1 MHPSPVM
8 DTQLSS
14 KRPYLLR
21 AMHEWMMG
29 NGQTPHVVVNA
40 ECPEIVVPQRHVQ
53 HGKIILNIGHSATRG
68 LKLGNEVI
76 SFGARFGGTPFEV
89 TVPVEA
95 VLGIY
100 AKESGQG
107 MIFSDDASEDKPA
120 PMAQDAEA
128 PTPVRPG
135 KPDLRVIK

>member
-1 MHPSPVM
+1 MGK
-8 DTQLSS
+8 QLTS

-21 AMHEWMMG
+21 AMHEWMTG

-40 ECPEIVVPQRHVQ
+40 ECSEIAVPQQHVQ
-53 HGKIILNIGHSATRG
+53 HGKIILNIGYSATRG
-68 LKLGNEVI
+68 LELGNEVI

-89 TVPVEA
+89 TVPVKA

-107 MIFSDDASEDKPA
+107 MIFSNDSSEDKPA
-120 PMAQDAEA
+120 SIGQDKEA
-128 PTPVRPG
+128 LTSIRSG

>member
-1 MHPSPVM
+1 M

-21 AMHEWMMG
+21 AMHEWMTA
-29 NGQTPHVVVNA
+29 NDQTPHVVIDA
-40 ECPEIVVPQRHVQ
+40 KCPKVVVPNQHVQ
-53 HGKIILNIGHSATRG
+53 RGKIILNIGYSATKN
-68 LKLGNEVI
+68 LELGDEVI
-76 SFGARFGGTPFEV
+76 SFGARFGGTPFVV

-107 MIFSDDASEDKPA
+107 MIFSDNDSEDKPA
-120 PMAQDAEA
+120 AAVHDAEV
-128 PTPVRPG
+128 PISISPG

>member
-1 MHPSPVM
+1 M

-21 AMHEWMMG
+21 AMHEWITA
-29 NGQTPHVVVNA
+29 NGQTPHVVVDA
-40 ECPEIVVPQRHVQ
+40 KCPEVVVPHQHVQ
-53 HGKIILNIGHSATRG
+53 HGKIILNIAYSATNS
-68 LKLGNEVI
+68 LELGNEVI
-76 SFGARFGGTPFEV
+76 SFGARFGGTPFVV

-120 PMAQDAEA
+120 SMVQGAEVPA
-128 PTPVRPG
+128 SISHG